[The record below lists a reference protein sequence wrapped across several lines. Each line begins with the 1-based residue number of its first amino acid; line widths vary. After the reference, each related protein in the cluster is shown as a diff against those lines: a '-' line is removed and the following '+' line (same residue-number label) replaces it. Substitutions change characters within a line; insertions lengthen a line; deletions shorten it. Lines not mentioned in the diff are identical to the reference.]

1 MEKVGGLSREIVV
14 ESCLEAVAE
23 AAAMRVAREARAA
36 VEARGAFTLVLSGGS
51 TPEGLYRVL
60 AGSAYDDLPWAS
72 THLLWGDER
81 CVSPQDERSN
91 YRLAETTGL
100 LERAVAGVHRMR
112 GEDPPEDAA
121 AAYERVLLTLADGI
135 GGGPELDLILLGM
148 GHDGHTASLFPGS
161 PDVEERDRWV
171 VATAEHSGM
180 RRLTLTMPVFLAAR
194 RVMFL
199 VTGSPK
205 RELVQRALHEED
217 PTMPAGLVVGGARAL
232 TWIMDEAAA
241 G

>member
-1 MEKVGGLSREIVV
+1 MRKPGGLLREVVV

-23 AAAMRVAREARAA
+23 AAATRVAREARAA
-36 VEARGAFTLVLSGGS
+36 VEARGTFTLALSGGS
-51 TPEGLYRVL
+51 TPEGLYRLL
-60 AGSAYDDLPWAS
+60 AGTTYDDIPWAS

-81 CVSPQDERSN
+81 CVPPHDERSN

-100 LERAVAGVHRMR
+100 LERAVMGVHRMR

-121 AAYERVLLTLADGI
+121 ADYDSELRALVESTAEA
-135 GGGPELDLILLGM
+135 PELDLVLLGL
-148 GHDGHTASLFPGS
+148 GQDGHTASLFPGS
-161 PDVEERDRWV
+161 PEMEVRDRWV
-171 VATAEHSGM
+171 VATGEQSGT
-180 RRLTLTMPVFLAAR
+180 RRLTFTMPVLLRAR

-205 RELVQRALHEED
+205 RELVERALHEED
-217 PTMPAGLVVGGARAL
+217 PTLPAGLVVAGARAL
-232 TWIMDEAAA
+232 SWIMDDAAA

>member
-1 MEKVGGLSREIVV
+1 MRNTGGLSREIVV

-36 VEARGAFTLVLSGGS
+36 VEARGVFTLALSGGS
-51 TPEGLYRVL
+51 TPEVLYRLL
-60 AGSAYDDLPWAS
+60 AGAAHDDLPWAS
-72 THLLWGDER
+72 THVLWGDER
-81 CVSPQDERSN
+81 CVPPHDERSN
-91 YRLAETTGL
+91 YRLAMTAGL
-100 LERAVAGVHRMR
+100 LERPVLGVHRMR

-121 AAYERVLLTLADGI
+121 AAYDRALLTLAEGTA
-135 GGGPELDLILLGM
+135 GGPVLDLVLLGV

-161 PDVEERDRWV
+161 PEVEERDRWV
-171 VATAEHSGM
+171 VATGEHSGM
-180 RRLTLTMPVFLAAR
+180 RRLTFTMPVLLAAR

-205 RELVQRALHEED
+205 RELVERALHEED
-217 PTMPAGLVVGGARAL
+217 PTMPAGVVVTGARTL
-232 TWIMDEAAA
+232 TWIMDDAAA